1 MKKIALSTLFL
12 VNFAFA
18 QQLPP
23 VPPQAFVPPS
33 PLTASFSR
41 GIPLP
46 EFTRIVLEDVLR
58 VPFVLPPEF
67 LLLTDSVGVSLKQ
80 LEKKQALEVLQTILY
95 SRDFELKTG
104 PVYFVNKLTKSESK
118 KTEEPREIF
127 VFKPKN
133 RPVVYFQEQL
143 PGLFPS
149 IYFTFAK
156 RQNSSDS
163 SSPLT
168 STEKREKDADP
179 LDTFFAHVPV
189 SQLPELKRVLNA
201 LDTPLPQVRIRASLY
216 EVATSNSDGNGVSVA
231 LSLLSDKLKINLGDT
246 PSKSSIAFKTPAVS
260 AVFST
265 LDGDSRFKSL
275 ASPEILASTG
285 KQALLQVG
293 GSVPVLSSTTTSDGQ
308 TTQSV
313 QYRDTGVIL
322 KLKPEVFTDT
332 VQISVDFEISDAVQT
347 ATGVDGSP
355 TFTKRQF
362 QAVPVIKPGETLI
375 LGGLLS
381 DRLNKT
387 RSRFFSFN
395 TSSSS
400 STSRSELVLVL
411 HVDDSVKGGREDES
425 PASATP

>member
-1 MKKIALSTLFL
+1 MKKLLLSTLFL
-12 VNFAFA
+12 ASNFAFA
-18 QQLPP
+18 QLPALPP
-23 VPPQAFVPPS
+23 LAQTP

-80 LEKKQALEVLQTILY
+80 LEKKQALEVLQTILH

-104 PVYFVNKLTKSESK
+104 PVYFVTKRTKAEVQKSDEL
-118 KTEEPREIF
+118 REIF

-133 RPVVYFQEQL
+133 RPVSYFQEQL
-143 PGLFPS
+143 PGLFPT
-149 IYFTFAK
+149 IYFTFSK
-156 RQNSSDS
+156 RQNSSDNS
-163 SSPLT
+163 TPLT
-168 STEKREKDADP
+168 STEKRDKDADP

-189 SQLPELKRVLNA
+189 SQLPDLKHVLDA

-216 EVATSNSDGNGVSVA
+216 EVATSNSNGNGVSVA
-231 LSLLSDKLKINLGDT
+231 LSLLSDKLKINFGEQS
-246 PSKSSIAFKTPAVS
+246 SKSTISFKTSTVS

-293 GSVPVLSSTTTSDGQ
+293 ASVPILSSTTSGDGQ

-313 QYRDTGVIL
+313 EYRDTGVIL

-347 ATGVDGSP
+347 STGVDSSP

-381 DRLNKT
+381 DRDNQT
-387 RSRFFSFN
+387 RSRFFGWN
-395 TSSSS
+395 TGSARN
-400 STSRSELVLVL
+400 TDKSELVLVL
-411 HVDDSVKGGREDES
+411 HADTVQ
-425 PASATP
+425 